1 MSSKRRSRSQRPSQ
15 TANDGANDGANKYT
29 VLPPPV
35 DLSKTVASVDV
46 SLAAV
51 EQADTP
57 EWNEGADPYLRI
69 TGWKRP

>member
-15 TANDGANDGANKYT
+15 TANDGANKYT

-51 EQADTP
+51 EQAGTP